1 MINESILNYVVLF
14 VLLEAYEVYWQ
25 KAPTIMGMLIRM
37 HKYYSRSIFL
47 FFVMQPTFYFSIGF
61 AMLTDYH
68 WASILM
74 LLIKTSDIATKILL
88 LEQVFVKRELSH
100 ELSLILLA
108 PINSF
113 LPYLGILTY
122 PIFIILSL
130 DGSLF

>member
-14 VLLEAYEVYWQ
+14 VLLETYEVYWQ